1 MADLSQLSTS
11 VLLDDIAKLRRYG
24 SSIAKQDGPFT
35 YLDRVETLRTELK
48 SRGIEVEDFA
58 MKPDPP
64 FVCRLQPLADHCVV
78 LPEHEEDISK
88 GGIIIPETAKAK
100 PMQGEILAVGPG
112 RYEPNVGTVL
122 PMVKVGDVVL
132 FGRYA
137 GVEVVLDE
145 QRVLILREE
154 DLLGVLPPKET
165 A

>member
-1 MADLSQLSTS
+1 MSDLTQLSNS
-11 VLLDDIAKLRRYG
+11 VLIEDLEKLRRYRESMVRNLG
-24 SSIAKQDGPFT
+24 RRGYAQRWDSLMRECQRRDLSVPFT
-35 YLDRVETLRTELK
+35 PSPTQDL
-48 SRGIEVEDFA
+48 
-58 MKPDPP
+58 PP
-64 FVCRLQPLADHCVV
+64 CRLKPLADHLVV

-112 RYEPNVGTVL
+112 RYEPNVGTL
-122 PMVKVGDVVL
+122 PMMVKVGDVVL

-154 DLLGVLPPKET
+154 DLLGVLPPKDSE
-165 A
+165 